1 MTRLVYRLAGTL
13 AIAGL
18 LFLPNRPGLWR
29 DFGPRDAQR
38 GYNERIYLKRR

>member
-18 LFLPNRPGLWR
+18 LFLPIRSGPWR
-29 DFGPRDAQR
+29 DFGPRDAQG
-38 GYNERIYLKRR
+38 GYSE